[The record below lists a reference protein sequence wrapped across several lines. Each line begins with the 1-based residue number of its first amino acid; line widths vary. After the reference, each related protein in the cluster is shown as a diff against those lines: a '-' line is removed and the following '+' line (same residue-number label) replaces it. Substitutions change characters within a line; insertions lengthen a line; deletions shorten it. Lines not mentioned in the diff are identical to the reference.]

1 MLEIKGICKKIKK
14 REILNDISFTIDSSE
29 RVNIIGKSGCG
40 KTTLLNII
48 TGMLDSDSGKISL
61 NGKDITRIP
70 DLRQNYIGYMAC
82 GGCLLDALTV
92 YENLDLVRKT
102 DKKEINN
109 ILKALDIY
117 EIRNSHPDDISS
129 GEYRRVLFAR
139 TVIMDT
145 PYIVLDEP
153 TSNLDSISA
162 EMIIN
167 YLNTDKMKEKGII
180 IATHDKRLYTENRQG
195 VRNICFGDV

>member
-1 MLEIKGICKKIKK
+1 MLELKGIYKSFKK
-14 REILNDISFTIDSSE
+14 RVILDNISFSINRGE
-29 RVNIIGKSGCG
+29 RVNIIGRSGCG

-61 NGKDITRIP
+61 NGKDITRIS
-70 DLRQNYIGYMAC
+70 DLRQNYIGYMPC

-92 YENLDLVRKT
+92 CENLSLPKKT
-102 DKKEINN
+102 DKKEINS

-117 EIRNSHPDDISS
+117 GIRDSHPDDISS

-153 TSNLDSISA
+153 TSNLDGISA

-167 YLNTDKMKEKGII
+167 YLNTDKMKDKGII